1 MLKIY
6 KCKYFLWKG
15 VGKVGKQLETWSLFR
30 KTFAKLQRIAEDDLR
45 KYGTTSSQFSI
56 LFNLSVEESTP
67 MSELSKQS
75 ACVNSNITSI
85 IGRME
90 ERGLVRRIQDKN
102 DRRVVRVELTDDGKE
117 LYNKT
122 VLPHKEFLGKMLDC
136 FSEDELIELN
146 NLLDKVYGH
155 VG

>member
-1 MLKIY
+1 MH
-6 KCKYFLWKG
+6 
-15 VGKVGKQLETWSLFR
+15 KQLETWSLFR

-45 KYGTTSSQFSI
+45 KYGTTPSQFSI
-56 LFNLSVEESTP
+56 LWNLSVEESTP

-90 ERGLVRRIQDKN
+90 ERGLVKRIQDRK
-102 DRRVVRVELTDDGKE
+102 DRRVVRVELTEEGKK
-117 LYNKT
+117 LYNQT
-122 VLPHKEFLGKMLDC
+122 VAQHKEFLAKMLEC
-136 FSEDELIELN
+136 YTEEELEILN
-146 NLLDKVYGH
+146 KLLDKVYEH

>member
-1 MLKIY
+1 
-6 KCKYFLWKG
+6 
-15 VGKVGKQLETWSLFR
+15 VHKQLETWSLFR

-45 KYGTTSSQFSI
+45 KYGTTPSQFSI
-56 LFNLSVEESTP
+56 LWNLSVEESTP

-90 ERGLVRRIQDKN
+90 ERGLVKRIQDRK
-102 DRRVVRVELTDDGKE
+102 DRRVVRVELTEEGKK
-117 LYNKT
+117 LYNQT
-122 VLPHKEFLGKMLDC
+122 VAQHKEFLVKMLEC
-136 FSEDELIELN
+136 YTEEELEILN
-146 NLLDKVYGH
+146 KLLDKVYEH

>member
-1 MLKIY
+1 
-6 KCKYFLWKG
+6 
-15 VGKVGKQLETWSLFR
+15 VDKQLATWSLFR

-45 KYGTTSSQFSI
+45 KYGTTPSQFSI
-56 LFNLSVEESTP
+56 LWNLSVEESTP

-90 ERGLVRRIQDKN
+90 ERGLVKRVQDKK
-102 DRRVVRVELTDDGKE
+102 DRRVVRVELTNDGKE
-117 LYNKT
+117 LYNQT
-122 VLPHKEFLGKMLDC
+122 VLPHKQFLAKMLEC
-136 FSEDELIELN
+136 YSEDELSDLN
-146 NLLDKVYGH
+146 KLLDKIYGH

>member
-1 MLKIY
+1 MD
-6 KCKYFLWKG
+6 
-15 VGKVGKQLETWSLFR
+15 KQLETWALFR

-45 KYGTTSSQFSI
+45 KYGTTPSQFNI
-56 LFNLSVEESTP
+56 LWNLSVEESTP

-90 ERGLVRRIQDKN
+90 ERGLVKRTQDKK
-102 DRRVVRVELTDDGKE
+102 DRRVVRVELTEDGKE
-117 LYNKT
+117 LYKKT
-122 VLPHKEFLGKMLDC
+122 VLPHKQFLAKMLEC
-136 FSEDELIELN
+136 YNENELSELN
-146 NLLDKVYGH
+146 KLLDKVSCH

>member
-1 MLKIY
+1 MH
-6 KCKYFLWKG
+6 
-15 VGKVGKQLETWSLFR
+15 KQLETWSLFR

-45 KYGTTSSQFSI
+45 KYGTTPSQFSI
-56 LFNLSVEESTP
+56 LWNLSVEESTP

-90 ERGLVRRIQDKN
+90 ERGLVKRIQDRK
-102 DRRVVRVELTDDGKE
+102 DRRVVRVELTEEGKK
-117 LYNKT
+117 LYNQT
-122 VLPHKEFLGKMLDC
+122 VAQHKEFLVKMLEC
-136 FSEDELIELN
+136 YTEEELEILN
-146 NLLDKVYGH
+146 KLLDKVYEH

>member
-1 MLKIY
+1 MD
-6 KCKYFLWKG
+6 
-15 VGKVGKQLETWSLFR
+15 KQMATWSLFR

-45 KYGTTSSQFSI
+45 KHGTTPSQFGI
-56 LFNLSVEESTP
+56 LWNLSIEESTP

-90 ERGLVRRIQDKN
+90 ERGLVKRVQDKK
-102 DRRVVRVELTDDGKE
+102 DRRVVRVDLTEDGKE
-117 LYNKT
+117 LYKKT
-122 VLPHKEFLGKMLDC
+122 VLPHKQFLSTMLEC
-136 FSEDELIELN
+136 YNEDELAEFN
-146 NLLDKVYGH
+146 KLLDKIYDH